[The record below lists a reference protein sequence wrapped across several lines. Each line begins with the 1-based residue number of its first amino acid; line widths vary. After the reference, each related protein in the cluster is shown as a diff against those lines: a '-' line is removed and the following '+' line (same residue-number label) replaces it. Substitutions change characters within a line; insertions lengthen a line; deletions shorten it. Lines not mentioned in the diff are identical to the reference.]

1 MGILHWPPML
11 IYMLPGIL
19 MYIGDRIVRWYIG
32 HKRLAEVVSMIKN
45 GDTVR
50 IEMRKDRMKFITGQY
65 VFINIPQISKL
76 QWHPFTISSPPTH
89 LPDSF
94 TIHVKQLGTFSERV
108 HNDIFPPN
116 SQGWVELPNPQSV
129 QILVDGPYGKPAIIP
144 DDYEVVVLISGG
156 VGVTP
161 MLSMLQN
168 IYDRMRMRDGKLITQ
183 KVYFIWTIK
192 TFYMFELFQYIFTDI
207 KQSEV
212 ANCFS
217 FYIHI
222 SQGKVDDALY
232 QVGRPNLK
240 DYFER
245 MIEQFP
251 AVSRIAVFACGPDE
265 LTNDVWDS
273 CYYFTGKER
282 RFEFHH
288 ETFDF

>member
-1 MGILHWPPML
+1 MGFLHWSPMF
-11 IYMLPGIL
+11 IYMLPGMIL
-19 MYIGDRIVRWYIG
+19 YIADRIMRWYIG
-32 HKRLAEVVSMIKN
+32 HKKQAGVISVIKN

-50 IEMRKDRMKFITGQY
+50 IEMTKEKMKFIPGQY

-94 TIHVKQLGTFSERV
+94 TIHVKELGTFSERV
-108 HNDIFPPN
+108 HNEIFPPG
-116 SQGWVELPNPQSV
+116 SKGWIELPDPQNV

-144 DDYEVVVLISGG
+144 DDYEVVTLISGG

-168 IYDRMRMRDGKLITQ
+168 IYDRMKMRDSNLITK
-183 KVYFIWTIK
+183 KVYFLWTIK
-192 TFYMFELFQYIFTDI
+192 TYYMFELFQYIFTDI
-207 KQSEV
+207 KKSEFTD
-212 ANCFS
+212 CFS

-222 SQGKVDDALY
+222 SKGEVDNEYY
-232 QVGRPNLK
+232 QQGRPVLK
-240 DYFER
+240 EYFER
-245 MIEQFP
+245 IVNQFP
-251 AVSRIAVFACGPDE
+251 AVSRIAVFACGPEE
-265 LTNDVWDS
+265 LTNDVWDC
-273 CYYFTGKER
+273 CYYYTGKER